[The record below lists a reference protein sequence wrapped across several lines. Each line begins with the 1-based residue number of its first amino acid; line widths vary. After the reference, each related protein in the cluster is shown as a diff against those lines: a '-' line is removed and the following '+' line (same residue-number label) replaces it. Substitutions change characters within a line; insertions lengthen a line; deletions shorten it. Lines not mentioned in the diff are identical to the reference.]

1 MKRGQRRRFS
11 LRLKKP
17 EWVGALESPIP
28 SWRGSTDRMCGSG
41 ERRPLHR
48 GPLLRP
54 VVPEHHLARVGAA
67 DDQVR
72 VEAGERGAHHRRL
85 AVEDILG
92 RRLLELGV
100 PHEADAVRVVRR
112 LLIVVVAV
120 GREYRVG
127 GYLPNM

>member
-1 MKRGQRRRFS
+1 MAR
-11 LRLKKP
+11 
-17 EWVGALESPIP
+17 V
-28 SWRGSTDRMCGSG
+28 TDRMCGSG

-120 GREYRVG
+120 GREYREG
-127 GYLPNM
+127 RLPTKHVNISQTDRNGNASTSN